1 MAGGDTLDLAPAVR
15 NFLDL
20 SDAGGD
26 AIAAMLADAQDRKA
40 ARLGW
45 PKGRPDGDA
54 PLAGHVLGM
63 IFEKSSTRT
72 RVSFDI
78 GMRQLGGS
86 TVILDSGTSQL
97 GRGETIADT
106 ARVLSR
112 MVDAIMIRTDD
123 HAKAQ
128 ELARHAHVPVINGLT
143 DRSHPCQIVADL
155 LTIVEHGKALPG
167 LELAWLGD
175 GNNVL
180 HSILEAAGIF
190 KFNVRVGVPQG
201 YEPEA
206 EFVELAR
213 KGGAE
218 VTLTQDAAEAARGA
232 DIVVTDTWVSMGQD
246 HAHNKLA
253 AMAPFQV
260 GSGLMELAKP
270 DAKFLHCLPAHV
282 GDEVTEEVFEGP
294 QSVVFD
300 EAENRIHAQKSI
312 LLWCFGT
319 LGEGQAL

>member
-1 MAGGDTLDLAPAVR
+1 MTIR
-15 NFLDL
+15 HFLNL

-26 AIAAMLADAQDRKA
+26 AIAAMLANAIDRKA
-40 ARLGW
+40 ARVGW
-45 PKGRPDGDA
+45 PKGSPDADRPLD
-54 PLAGHVLGM
+54 GHVLGM

-78 GMRQLGGS
+78 AIRQLGGS
-86 TVILDSGTSQL
+86 SLVLDSANTQL

-123 HAKAQ
+123 HAKV
-128 ELARHAHVPVINGLT
+128 EEMARFASVPVINGLT
-143 DRSHPCQIVADL
+143 DLSHPCQIVADL

-167 LELAWLGD
+167 LDVAWLGD

-180 HSILEAAGIF
+180 HSILEAAGLM
-190 KFNVRVGVPQG
+190 KFNVRVGTPQG
-201 YEPEA
+201 YEPDEGIVA
-206 EFVELAR
+206 WAR
-213 KGGAE
+213 TNGAQ
-218 VTLTQDAAEAARGA
+218 VTLTHDAAEAVAGA
-232 DIVVTDTWVSMGQD
+232 DIVITDTWVSMGQE
-246 HAHNKLA
+246 HTHNKLA

-260 GSGLMELAKP
+260 NDSLMRGARG

-282 GDEVTEEVFEGP
+282 GEEVSESVFEGP

-300 EAENRIHAQKSI
+300 EAENRIHAQKSV
-312 LLWCFGT
+312 LLWCFRK
-319 LGEGQAL
+319 L